1 MEEKLYGYR
10 WVILALAFL
19 VHCGLQVALLIT
31 MGMGALLMGPDVGY
45 SVVEFSML
53 ATIPYI
59 TGFIFG
65 LVGGAWADRKSI
77 RTVMIFGLSVA
88 SVGAIIRALS
98 IAYPIMLLG
107 SFLLG
112 LALAALNA
120 NSAKLF
126 RLWFPGRWTSI
137 AMGVYILGAT
147 AGGGAIAMRVGPT
160 LPNPQIGFIIGA
172 ICTVA
177 CLALWIA
184 FGRTYPDGETA
195 VNAEPMTKYLGIVLK
210 NKYVWIIS
218 FVMFFAFGAS
228 ISENTYL
235 TSGLVTVTGDSAVA
249 GNIGMVNMFAVG
261 IGGVLMPVF
270 LGKAK
275 NLKIIFFLAAVLMG
289 LTNILMFLLPIG
301 PITYVFVIL
310 QGAFMGL
317 ILPIG
322 KTLPA
327 VIPGVKPEHLGAVG
341 GVQSSMQ
348 NLGAGLLPAYVVAP
362 LATAFAGADAVA
374 VATALMIGT
383 GCLIIFSGLFMLLLP
398 KGTNAVRA
406 VDAPEE

>member
-120 NSAKLF
+120 NSTKLF
-126 RLWFPGRWTSI
+126 RLWFPGR
-137 AMGVYILGAT
+137 
-147 AGGGAIAMRVGPT
+147 
-160 LPNPQIGFIIGA
+160 
-172 ICTVA
+172 
-177 CLALWIA
+177 
-184 FGRTYPDGETA
+184 
-195 VNAEPMTKYLGIVLK
+195 
-210 NKYVWIIS
+210 
-218 FVMFFAFGAS
+218 
-228 ISENTYL
+228 
-235 TSGLVTVTGDSAVA
+235 
-249 GNIGMVNMFAVG
+249 
-261 IGGVLMPVF
+261 
-270 LGKAK
+270 
-275 NLKIIFFLAAVLMG
+275 
-289 LTNILMFLLPIG
+289 
-301 PITYVFVIL
+301 
-310 QGAFMGL
+310 
-317 ILPIG
+317 
-322 KTLPA
+322 
-327 VIPGVKPEHLGAVG
+327 
-341 GVQSSMQ
+341 
-348 NLGAGLLPAYVVAP
+348 
-362 LATAFAGADAVA
+362 
-374 VATALMIGT
+374 
-383 GCLIIFSGLFMLLLP
+383 
-398 KGTNAVRA
+398 
-406 VDAPEE
+406 